1 MRANPENTHWKAF
14 QAALEGIRNGEM
26 NYNNDIVM
34 ETLKQ
39 TFKDKTKNL
48 WSLTPEEESKLLSLT
63 ADQRETIIAQDR
75 IAKNEYLKTA

>member
-1 MRANPENTHWKAF
+1 
-14 QAALEGIRNGEM
+14 M

-48 WSLTPEEESKLLSLT
+48 KNLTPQEESKLLSLT
-63 ADQRETIIAQDR
+63 ADQRETIVAQDR
-75 IAKNEYLKTA
+75 IAKNEYLKN

>member
-1 MRANPENTHWKAF
+1 
-14 QAALEGIRNGEM
+14 M

-48 WSLTPEEESKLLSLT
+48 RSLTPQEESKLLSLT
-63 ADQRETIIAQDR
+63 ADQRDQIVAQDR
-75 IAKNEYLKTA
+75 IAKNEYLKSA